1 LIKML
6 RQDDPLYETYPTL
19 YSFVRLRQENGGGF
33 VFNPYLYNEKWVDE
47 FAFRLLT
54 RCDGISTLNK
64 IMDEVV
70 EELGLDREKVTY
82 TLDEYV
88 NDFNQYFVVDWRKRP
103 TFSSSGIKL
112 DSNKLDTSNNYYSA
126 PLSVLW
132 DITYRCNMKCPH
144 CLIDYSKKTEEIN
157 LNEVEKVLEK
167 LRKAG
172 VFTIN
177 FSGGEP
183 LLREDFTE
191 IIEMASSMGFGL
203 RISTN
208 GLLLDE
214 DTIRSFIDN
223 MLFCVQVSVDGM
235 RETHDSFRGLEGSF
249 KKAIQ
254 ALRISSD
261 NGLHTTM
268 STMIIKPNI
277 NEIPDL
283 LDLAVINGFSSFKL
297 NSFMP
302 VGRGSSALELG
313 VTKDQVKRLASVL
326 LEKRDLYKD
335 KIDVQMDAVFPWL
348 YDDYGIGEMTVR
360 GIRGQKRVRC
370 SAGQTNLVISPDG
383 TVYPCPYLTDFPLGN
398 ILKDPLEAIWHDNF
412 GILGKFRNIFQNDL
426 KGKCS
431 DCKFIPSNCNGG
443 CRAAAYNITG
453 DLFAEDP
460 FCWK

>member
-1 LIKML
+1 MPE
-6 RQDDPLYETYPTL
+6 QEDPLYETYPIL
-19 YSFVRLRQENGGGF
+19 YSFARLRRENGGGF
-33 VFNPYLYNEKWVDE
+33 MFNPYLYNEKWVNE
-47 FAFRLLT
+47 FGFKLLT
-54 RCDGISTLNK
+54 CFDGTNTLNK
-64 IMDEVV
+64 IIDDVT
-70 EELGLDREKVTY
+70 EELGLEREKANCS
-82 TLDEYV
+82 LDDYINE
-88 NDFNQYFVVDWRKRP
+88 FNQYFVVDWRKKP
-103 TFSSSGIKL
+103 NSSSAGIKL
-112 DSNKLDTSNNYYSA
+112 DSNNLDTSNNYYSA

-144 CLIDYSKKTEEIN
+144 CLIDYSKNPEEMN
-157 LNEVEKVLEK
+157 LNDVEVVLQK
-167 LRKAG
+167 LRNAG

-208 GLLLDE
+208 GLLLNE

-235 RETHDSFRGLEGSF
+235 KETHDSFRGLRGSF

-254 ALRISSD
+254 ALRLSSD

-302 VGRGSSALELG
+302 VGRGSDASELG
-313 VTKDQVKRLASVL
+313 VTKDQVKRLASIL
-326 LEKRDLYKD
+326 AEKRDLYKD
-335 KIDVQMDAVFPWL
+335 KIDVQMAAVFPWL
-348 YDDYGIGEMTVR
+348 FDDHGIGNIAVR
-360 GIRGQKRVRC
+360 GIRGHKKVRC

-398 ILKDPLEAIWHDNF
+398 ILKDPLKDIWHDNL
-412 GILGKFRNIFQNDL
+412 GIMGKFRNIFQNDL
-426 KGKCS
+426 KGKCR

-453 DLFAEDP
+453 DLYAEDP

>member
-1 LIKML
+1 MPE
-6 RQDDPLYETYPTL
+6 QEDPIYETYPTL
-19 YSFVRLRQENGGGF
+19 YSFARLRRKNGGGF
-33 VFNPYLYNEKWVDE
+33 MFNPYLYNEKWVDE
-47 FAFRLLT
+47 FGFKLLT
-54 RCDGISTLNK
+54 CFDGTNTFNK
-64 IMDEVV
+64 IIDDVT
-70 EELGLDREKVTY
+70 EELGLDREKANY
-82 TLDEYV
+82 LLDDYIDE
-88 NDFNQYFVVDWRKRP
+88 FNQYFVVDWRKKP
-103 TFSSSGIKL
+103 NSSSAGIKL
-112 DSNKLDTSNNYYSA
+112 DSNNLDSSNSYYSA

-144 CLIDYSKKTEEIN
+144 CLIDYSKNPEEMN
-157 LNEVEKVLEK
+157 LKDVEKVLQK
-167 LRKAG
+167 LRNAG

-235 RETHDSFRGLEGSF
+235 KETHDSFRGMRGSF

-254 ALRISSD
+254 ALRLSSD

-302 VGRGSSALELG
+302 VGRGSDASELG

-326 LEKRDLYKD
+326 AEKRDLYKD

-348 YDDYGIGEMTVR
+348 FDDHGIGNMTVR
-360 GIRGQKRVRC
+360 GIRGHKKVRC
-370 SAGQTNLVISPDG
+370 SASQTNLVISPDG

-398 ILKDPLEAIWHDNF
+398 ILKDPLKDIWHDNI
-412 GILGKFRNIFQNDL
+412 GIMGKFRNIFQNDL
-426 KGKCS
+426 KGKCR

-453 DLFAEDP
+453 DLYAEDP